1 MRDFALIGRSLGHSL
16 SADYFNRKF
25 AALGIGAHYS
35 LIPLPS
41 LDGLRQ
47 MIDEMPSLE
56 GFNVTI
62 PYKEEIIPMLDCLSD
77 EAARIGAVNTVK
89 ITRTDKGTILCG
101 YNTDVVGFSDS
112 ILPFRNIPGEALVC
126 GTGGAMKAVA
136 YVLQAQGRRFTV
148 VSRSAGKADIT
159 YSEITE
165 ELMDRCRLIINATP
179 AGTWPDTES
188 RLPLPYN
195 LITGRH
201 VAVDLVYN
209 PLVTS
214 FLSEALAR
222 GAVGRNGLTMLYS
235 QAEAAWKI
243 WNAENS

>member
-1 MRDFALIGRSLGHSL
+1 MREFALIGRTLGHSF

-25 AALGIGAHYS
+25 AALGIDAHYS
-35 LIPLPS
+35 LMPLPS

-47 MIDEMPSLE
+47 LIDERLSLE

-62 PYKEEIIPMLDCLSD
+62 PYKEAIIPLLDCLSD

-89 ITRTDKGTILCG
+89 VTRTEKGTMLCG
-101 YNTDVVGFSDS
+101 YNTDATGFGES
-112 ILPFRNIPGEALVC
+112 IYPFRELPGDALVC

-136 YVLQAQGRRFTV
+136 YVLRSQGRRFTV

-165 ELMDRCRLIINATP
+165 ELMNRCRLIINATP

-188 RLPLPYN
+188 CPPLPYD

-201 VAVDLVYN
+201 IAIDLVYN
-209 PLVTS
+209 PPVTA
-214 FLSEALAR
+214 FLSKALAR
-222 GAVGRNGLTMLYS
+222 GAIVRNGLTMLHS